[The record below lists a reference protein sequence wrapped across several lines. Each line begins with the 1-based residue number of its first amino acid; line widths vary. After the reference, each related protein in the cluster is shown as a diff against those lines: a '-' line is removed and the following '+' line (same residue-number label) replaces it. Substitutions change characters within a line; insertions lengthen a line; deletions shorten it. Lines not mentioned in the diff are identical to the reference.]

1 MPRPA
6 QARRAGQ
13 TGRVRTLRRLLLP
26 GLVLVG
32 LGVLALAAL
41 LAADEDEPLVGEPAL
56 EAIFPVD
63 GAEVVAQDRVGADLQ
78 VGYSGVLAINGTRV
92 PPEQLEQDNG
102 LNQLVFRPGEGKVI
116 TELRQNRNCAE
127 IVFWANSD
135 GPDSAG
141 PPRRWCFDVL

>member
-1 MPRPA
+1 MPPPA
-6 QARRAGQ
+6 HGGGGGQ
-13 TGRVRTLRRLLLP
+13 TGSVRVLRRLLLP
-26 GLVLVG
+26 GLVVA
-32 LGVLALAAL
+32 GVVLFVVAGALSG
-41 LAADEDEPLVGEPAL
+41 DGDDPMVGEPAL
-56 EAIFPVD
+56 EAIFPLE

-78 VGYSGVLAINGTRV
+78 VGYSGALAINGTRI

-116 TELRQNRNCAE
+116 SALRQNRNCAE
-127 IVFWANSD
+127 ILFWSNRE